1 MKLEQVLFPHIGV
14 CRLVMR
20 AEASELAAAIQAV
33 QHENATLAGDDLMNA
48 AVNRAL
54 MDGISPVYQQAVQ
67 ENDLIP
73 IKDPSFDLIHFQPDE
88 GFVAAAEFYIVPPL
102 TLGQYTG
109 FVQPIE
115 AKPVREFE
123 ILMDINQH
131 QSEAYDAAD
140 EAGKREMGLEA
151 AARLYAR
158 NCRLAE
164 EPAKRRLLL
173 QLGDHVTG
181 PLNESLLNVIF
192 LEELRNFF
200 LRLEANKLSFDM
212 YLQATHQT
220 HEDWEAELHRTT
232 ERKLRSEMGLL
243 LVAKAE
249 GLAPTAEQV
258 TQELQNW
265 NVAKYQKPTFLAND
279 VRRIRQ
285 HLTKDL
291 AREFILAHSTL
302 IPPAAEPVI
311 QKAEP

>member
-1 MKLEQVLFPHIGV
+1 MKLEQVLFPKIGV

-20 AEASELAAAIQAV
+20 ADAAELAASIQAV
-33 QHENATLAGDDLMNA
+33 KKEKATLEGDDLMNA
-48 AVNRAL
+48 AVNRTL

-73 IKDPSFDLIHFQPDE
+73 IKDPSFDLIAFQPEE
-88 GFVAAAEFYIVPPL
+88 GFVAAAEFYILPPL

-115 AKPVREFE
+115 PKPVREFD

-131 QSEAYDAAD
+131 HAQAYNAAD
-140 EAGKREMGLEA
+140 DAERRAMGLEA
-151 AARLYAR
+151 AARLYER
-158 NCRLAE
+158 NCRMAE
-164 EPAKRRLLL
+164 APAQRRLLL
-173 QLGDHVTG
+173 QLGDQVTG
-181 PLNESLLNVIF
+181 PLNEALLNVIF
-192 LEELRNFF
+192 LEELRNFS
-200 LRLEANKLSFDM
+200 LRLEANKLNFDM
-212 YLQATHQT
+212 YLRASHQT
-220 HEDWEAELHRTT
+220 LEEWKAELRQTA

-249 GLAPTAEQV
+249 GLSPTSEQV

-285 HLTKDL
+285 RLTSDL
-291 AREFILAHSTL
+291 AREFVLAHSTL
-302 IPPAAEPVI
+302 VPPPAEPVI
-311 QKAEP
+311 QKTEG